1 MLMHEPSCVEV
12 NLTAI
17 DHNMAAIRRLVGPE
31 CKLCPI
37 VKADAYGLGASR
49 VARRLLAA
57 GADLLAVY
65 SLPQAAELA
74 MGLATGS
81 GAGAGAGSGAGVGSE
96 SAAAGGPAILV
107 LMPVADI
114 RPGDEASRL
123 LVSGRL
129 HLTVH
134 DLGQLELLVSL
145 ADHYRTRIPVHLEVD
160 SGLSRGGARPDEAG
174 RLLERISGDPRFS
187 RHVSLRGVFTH
198 FANSR
203 VDREATDGQL
213 ACFDALL
220 SRYAHTLAP
229 DTDIHVAS
237 TYALF
242 RHRRYHRSMVR
253 FGLAWAGYGLE
264 ELDGGEMELPD
275 DLLRPCVRW
284 RSRVV
289 QVKRIPAGT
298 AVGYGSRWTAS
309 RPSTIGLVPVGYADG
324 FPVFRPQDADGSG
337 GQQKIAVLRE
347 VTRGGRTEIV
357 RDFAPVIGAVNMD
370 QITVDLTDLD
380 CLTQRDGGVGMTV
393 EIVSPD
399 AGAPNHLPRLAGR
412 SGMIPHEMLCR
423 IHPKIPR
430 LYVVDGEIAEE
441 PTAAPV
447 APGVRGAGHAES
459 GTGTVGRVAV
469 G

>member
-1 MLMHEPSCVEV
+1 MLMHEPSCVEI

-17 DHNMAAIRRLVGPE
+17 DHNMAAIRRLVGSE

-37 VKADAYGLGASR
+37 VKADAYGMGAAR
-49 VARRLLAA
+49 VARRLVAA

-74 MGLATGS
+74 VGLGS
-81 GAGAGAGSGAGVGSE
+81 GVASGAASGT
-96 SAAAGGPAILV
+96 GPAILV
-107 LMPVADI
+107 LMPVGDI
-114 RPGDEASRL
+114 RPGDETSRL
-123 LVSGRL
+123 LTAGRL

-134 DLGQLELLVSL
+134 DLGQLEALASL
-145 ADHYRTRIPVHLEVD
+145 ADHYATRIPVHLEVD

-174 RLLERISGDPRFS
+174 RLLERIASDPRVS
-187 RHVSLRGVFTH
+187 RLVSLRGVFTH

-203 VDREATDGQL
+203 VDREATDDQL
-213 ACFDALL
+213 ARFDELL
-220 SRYAHTLAP
+220 ARYAHTLAP

-264 ELDGGEMELPD
+264 ELDGGEMELGD

-298 AVGYGSRWTAS
+298 SVGYGSRWTAT

-324 FPVFRPQDADGSG
+324 FPVFRPQEADGSG

-347 VTRGGRTEIV
+347 VSRGARTEIV

-399 AGAPNHLPRLAGR
+399 AGAPNHLPRLARR

-430 LYVVDGEIAEE
+430 IYVVDGEIAEE

-447 APGVRGAGHAES
+447 APVVRGTGHAES